1 MEKIIKL
8 NTFNEILEVLEVFSD
23 SLNSLSAGRTVR
35 ENFAKKFLDNGIVL
49 ALKNSDEIV
58 GFIAFYSNDSV
69 KKISYISM
77 IAVSPEHKRK
87 GYGTKLIEA
96 AVKSSKEKNMKYI
109 RLEVNK
115 NNINAISFYKYFGF
129 IFLSEQTE
137 NTCYME
143 LEL

>member
-1 MEKIIKL
+1 MEKVIKL

-96 AVKSSKEKNMKYI
+96 AVKSSREKNMKYI

>member
-8 NTFNEILEVLEVFSD
+8 NMFNEILEVLEIFSD
-23 SLNSLSAGRTVR
+23 SLNSLSAGKTVR

-49 ALKNSDEIV
+49 VLKDSDEIV
-58 GFIAFYSNDSV
+58 GFIAFYANDLV

-96 AVKSSKEKNMKYI
+96 AVKSSREKNMKYI

-137 NTCYME
+137 NTHYME

>member
-96 AVKSSKEKNMKYI
+96 AVKSSREKNMKYI